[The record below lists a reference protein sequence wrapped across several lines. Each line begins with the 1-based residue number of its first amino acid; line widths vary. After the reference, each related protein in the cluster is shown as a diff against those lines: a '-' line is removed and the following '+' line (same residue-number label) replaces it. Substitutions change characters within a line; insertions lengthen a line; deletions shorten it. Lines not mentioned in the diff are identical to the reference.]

1 MYLYVVYC
9 LYGQC
14 GSFLH
19 NYWVWWC
26 RCWVWVE
33 MPSSRYTPATTL
45 SSLRPA
51 PLHCIHI
58 TRIKHH
64 LIDFIEHA
72 WAALLETIF
81 IWPEKLYLWFS
92 LKPQCNNLHRNGSP
106 FIINRTKSE
115 LFGYQ
120 SSQMM
125 VDGDG
130 FAIVCHYFSFLD
142 CDLALPCFTPSIVSR
157 LMLRVQSWNMVP
169 WSEVTTDEPGCGC
182 CQWPGFRLRINQ
194 AVVVTLLQTLTIN
207 PVCQPDIS

>member
-64 LIDFIEHA
+64 LIDFTEHA
-72 WAALLETIF
+72 WVALLETIF

-157 LMLRVQSWNMVP
+157 SMLRMQSWNMVP
-169 WSEVTTDEPGCGC
+169 WSEVTTDEPEC
-182 CQWPGFRLRINQ
+182 
-194 AVVVTLLQTLTIN
+194 
-207 PVCQPDIS
+207 

>member
-1 MYLYVVYC
+1 MVLVSGV
-9 LYGQC
+9 G
-14 GSFLH
+14 G
-19 NYWVWWC
+19 
-26 RCWVWVE
+26 VE

-92 LKPQCNNLHRNGSP
+92 LKPQCYNLHRNGCP
-106 FIINRTKSE
+106 FIINRTRSE
-115 LFGYQ
+115 LLPIKPN
-120 SSQMM
+120 
-125 VDGDG
+125 DGWWWWL
-130 FAIVCHYFSFLD
+130 CHCLPLLQFPGLWSRTSLLHPFD
-142 CDLALPCFTPSIVSR
+142 CVPVNAESAELEHGALTRGDDWRAWV
-157 LMLRVQSWNMVP
+157 RVLPMA
-169 WSEVTTDEPGCGC
+169 
-182 CQWPGFRLRINQ
+182 GFRLRINQ

-207 PVCQPDIS
+207 PVCKPAIS

>member
-92 LKPQCNNLHRNGSP
+92 LKPQCYNLHRNGCP
-106 FIINRTKSE
+106 FIINRTRSE
-115 LFGYQ
+115 LLPIKPN
-120 SSQMM
+120 
-125 VDGDG
+125 DGWWWWL
-130 FAIVCHYFSFLD
+130 CHCLPLLQFPGLWSRTSLLHPFD
-142 CDLALPCFTPSIVSR
+142 CVPVNAESAELEHGVLP
-157 LMLRVQSWNMVP
+157 MARVQAP
-169 WSEVTTDEPGCGC
+169 H
-182 CQWPGFRLRINQ
+182 
-194 AVVVTLLQTLTIN
+194 
-207 PVCQPDIS
+207 